1 MQFQMQFFHFLMK
14 LRNELEREQKK
25 RAAGFFFMLKH
36 DKFERRFRIGHT
48 LG

>member
-25 RAAGFFFMLKH
+25 EPLDFFMLKH